1 MQPFC
6 EARIQF
12 EAPSPVQ
19 ERVLAACPRQ
29 QLEDAWIEG
38 ELAAA
43 GDEVANRH
51 RSENFGSPD
60 DWLTRAKADV
70 IVAFFGYNE
79 SFKGAEGLPKFKAD
93 LDAWIKH
100 VRGGNYSGKGAPRV
114 ALVSPAAN
122 ERQTPMRWRQS
133 LQHSAFYAPTSRRK
147 RLRRVRFAAA
157 CPGPCG

>member
-1 MQPFC
+1 MRSIRLALLSLALSLAVSAQTLLQLQPGDHVAIVGGGIADRMQHTGY
-6 EARIQF
+6 F
-12 EAPSPVQ
+12 ETLVHDRFPDHRLVF
-19 ERVLAACPRQ
+19 RN
-29 QLEDAWIEG
+29 
-38 ELAAA
+38 LAAA

-70 IVAFFGYNE
+70 IIAFFGYNE
-79 SFKGAEGLPKFKAD
+79 SFKGAEGLPKFKTD

-122 ERQTPMRWRQS
+122 ER
-133 LQHSAFYAPTSRRK
+133 H
-147 RLRRVRFAAA
+147 
-157 CPGPCG
+157 